1 MISIYDNYL
10 ENNKD
15 LIDAI
20 SNISEG
26 KKHKLGPDE
35 VLVVK
40 GKKEEV
46 IDVDD
51 LRDYLKKGWEHVI
64 NEATLTK
71 NQQDMVKDIVD
82 NELDLEEFE
91 KKYGKKEGKGVA
103 FAVATNM
110 VKKKEGITEAELNEL
125 IDYEY
130 DGKVVKISKKNFSK
144 VHKDFKNSTKGKE
157 RMMINDPKTGGSIS
171 VPVQFEEVELN
182 EKKSATGYE
191 IYHKSFS
198 DAMQHAY

>member
-51 LRDYLKKGWEHVI
+51 LRD
-64 NEATLTK
+64 
-71 NQQDMVKDIVD
+71 
-82 NELDLEEFE
+82 
-91 KKYGKKEGKGVA
+91 
-103 FAVATNM
+103 
-110 VKKKEGITEAELNEL
+110 
-125 IDYEY
+125 
-130 DGKVVKISKKNFSK
+130 
-144 VHKDFKNSTKGKE
+144 
-157 RMMINDPKTGGSIS
+157 
-171 VPVQFEEVELN
+171 
-182 EKKSATGYE
+182 
-191 IYHKSFS
+191 
-198 DAMQHAY
+198 

>member
-15 LIDAI
+15 LIDVI

-191 IYHKSFS
+191 IYHKSF
-198 DAMQHAY
+198 